1 MNMDYDLLEQLIE
14 SIKQEQ
20 CYQDFMKAKRDIDSR
35 QNILL
40 LISRIKE
47 KEQQYQEMMKYKN
60 YISLDDLKEEIR
72 NLKMSLYSYN
82 EVIVY
87 NSCLKILNNRLD
99 GISNILFNGV
109 SDELVTSRIGKIYE
123 SYFRK
128 V

>member
-1 MNMDYDLLEQLIE
+1 MDYDLLEQLIE

-72 NLKMSLYSYN
+72 NLKISLYSYN

-99 GISNILFNGV
+99 EISNILFSGV

>member
-20 CYQDFMKAKRDIDSR
+20 CYQDFMKAKRDIDSK

-72 NLKMSLYSYN
+72 NLKISLYSYN

-99 GISNILFNGV
+99 EISNILFNGV

>member
-20 CYQDFMKAKRDIDSR
+20 CYQDFMKAKRDIDSK

-72 NLKMSLYSYN
+72 NLKISLYSYN

-99 GISNILFNGV
+99 EISNILFSGV

>member
-99 GISNILFNGV
+99 EISNILFSGV

>member
-72 NLKMSLYSYN
+72 NLKISLYSYN

-99 GISNILFNGV
+99 EISNILFSGV

>member
-20 CYQDFMKAKRDIDSR
+20 CYQDFMKAKRDIDSK

-60 YISLDDLKEEIR
+60 YIFLDDLKEEIR
-72 NLKMSLYSYN
+72 NLKISLYSYN

-99 GISNILFNGV
+99 EISNILFNGV

>member
-99 GISNILFNGV
+99 EISNILFNGV

>member
-20 CYQDFMKAKRDIDSR
+20 CYQDFMKAKRDIDSK

-99 GISNILFNGV
+99 EISNILFSGV

>member
-20 CYQDFMKAKRDIDSR
+20 CYQNFMKVKRDIDSK

-72 NLKMSLYSYN
+72 NLKISLYSYN

-99 GISNILFNGV
+99 EISNILFNGV

>member
-20 CYQDFMKAKRDIDSR
+20 CYQNFMKVKRDIDSK

-72 NLKMSLYSYN
+72 NLKISLYSYN

-99 GISNILFNGV
+99 EISNILFSGV

>member
-20 CYQDFMKAKRDIDSR
+20 CYQDFMKAKREIDSR

-72 NLKMSLYSYN
+72 NLKISLYSYN

-99 GISNILFNGV
+99 EISNILFNGV

>member
-1 MNMDYDLLEQLIE
+1 
-14 SIKQEQ
+14 
-20 CYQDFMKAKRDIDSR
+20 
-35 QNILL
+35 
-40 LISRIKE
+40 
-47 KEQQYQEMMKYKN
+47 MKYKN

-72 NLKMSLYSYN
+72 NLKISLYSYN

-99 GISNILFNGV
+99 EISNILFNGV

>member
-1 MNMDYDLLEQLIE
+1 MDYDLLEQLIE

-72 NLKMSLYSYN
+72 NLKISLYSYN

-99 GISNILFNGV
+99 EISNILFNGV

>member
-72 NLKMSLYSYN
+72 NLKISLYSYN

-99 GISNILFNGV
+99 EISNILFNGV

>member
-72 NLKMSLYSYN
+72 NLKISLYSYN

-99 GISNILFNGV
+99 EISSILFNGV